1 MEKTHMADR
10 LTNGMVGE
18 IAYVLKVDGVV
29 IDEVP
34 AESPIEYL
42 HGYENII
49 PGLET
54 ALEGK
59 GAGDKFSLTIQPED
73 GYGEYDEED
82 IDEVDLSDFEEFDQL
97 EVGMEIELF
106 DEDGDFYEATIKEIK
121 DDAVVLDF
129 NSPLAGKTLEYD
141 VEVISV
147 RAATEA
153 ETEMGLPS
161 SLADD
166 MFGDADVDLLHAHDH
181 DHDHD

>member
-1 MEKTHMADR
+1 
-10 LTNGMVGE
+10 
-18 IAYVLKVDGVV
+18 
-29 IDEVP
+29 
-34 AESPIEYL
+34 
-42 HGYENII
+42 
-49 PGLET
+49 
-54 ALEGK
+54 
-59 GAGDKFSLTIQPED
+59 
-73 GYGEYDEED
+73 
-82 IDEVDLSDFEEFDQL
+82 
-97 EVGMEIELF
+97 MEIELF